1 MMIAT
6 YNFPLTIQLQ
16 VTYSEHVWIGWRLKQ
31 FSWRGTY
38 DSVYVFQILILHAT
52 FLLVWTPYA
61 MLSLAGILGMDE
73 VSHVSRGHSARYM
86 VQGVP
91 KYCFHF
97 AFCYFVSFYSTQIPN

>member
-73 VSHVSRGHSARYM
+73 VSHVSRGTW
-86 VQGVP
+86 P
-91 KYCFHF
+91 
-97 AFCYFVSFYSTQIPN
+97 